1 MAPQMIDVTNLT
13 KEYPGGIAAVRDVSF
28 SLEAGGVMGLLGP
41 NGAGK
46 STIMRILSGYLSPTG
61 GDVLIN
67 GLDVT
72 LQSLEVRKRIGYL
85 PENCPLYTE
94 MRVGEYLRYRA
105 DIKRVSR
112 RHRAKRVDR
121 VLEQCDLGDV
131 RNRLIGTLS
140 KGFRQ
145 RVGIADA
152 LVHSPDLLILDE
164 PTIGLDPH
172 QIVHIRRLIED
183 LARDHTLLISSHILS
198 EIETTCSRVL
208 VLEAGK
214 VRDCGTI
221 GELADRWLK
230 TGEFLLEVE
239 ADEAAVRERLE
250 EIEGVV
256 DLKTRMVEGWVHCS
270 LRMDGGQDP
279 RAELSRLA
287 CEHDWP
293 LRELHRC
300 ERHLEDA
307 FLSMTGTADRKTE
320 ARV

>member
-1 MAPQMIDVTNLT
+1 MASQMIDVSNLT

-67 GLDVT
+67 GMDVT
-72 LQSLEVRKRIGYL
+72 VQSLEVRKRIGYL
-85 PENCPLYTE
+85 PENCPLYTD
-94 MRVGEYLRYRA
+94 MRVIEYLRYRA

-112 RHRAKRVDR
+112 RHRPKRIER
-121 VLEQCDLGDV
+121 VLEQCDLGEV
-131 RNRLIGTLS
+131 KNRLIGTLS

-183 LARDHTLLISSHILS
+183 LAREHTLLISSHILS
-198 EIETTCSRVL
+198 EIETTCNQVL
-208 VLEAGK
+208 VLEEGR
-214 VRDCGTI
+214 VRDCGTL
-221 GELADRWLK
+221 GELANRWLK
-230 TGEFLLEVE
+230 TGEFLLEIQ
-239 ADEAAVRERLE
+239 ADESAVLQHLE
-250 EIEGVV
+250 EIDGIV
-256 DLKTRMVEGWVHCS
+256 DVNIHANNDWLHCS
-270 LRMDGGQDP
+270 LRMEGGRDP
-279 RAELSRLA
+279 REELAHLC
-287 CEHDWP
+287 CEHAWP

-300 ERHLEDA
+300 EHHLEDA
-307 FLSMTGTADRKTE
+307 FLTMTGDSERNPE
-320 ARV
+320 GRS